1 MTTTLVSGETPDND
15 FGYVRPWLY
24 QKQLEGIF
32 NDKRYSVIEASTKSG
47 KTVGCIVWLTEKAI
61 LEGAPGKHYWWVAPV
76 SDQADIAFRRMKM
89 SLPQDR
95 FIPKENP
102 KRITLWNG
110 AMIWFKSA
118 DKPDSLFGE
127 DVYAAVVDEATRCKE
142 DSWHGVRSTL
152 TKTRGPIRIIG
163 NVKGRNNWAYKLAR
177 VAENGNRDNMFYC
190 KITAIDAV
198 AAGVLEQDEID
209 DARAIYPEAVFRELY
224 LAEPSEDEGNP
235 FGIQHIRACIGP
247 MSTEGP
253 TAWGWDVAKY
263 TNYTV
268 GIALDKD
275 GDVCRY
281 HRWQDSWDATL
292 EKIIKITG
300 RLPAFVDSTGS
311 GDQLLERLRRD
322 AGNNFTGFMFSTKS
336 KQELMLGLAVAIQNR
351 EITFPEGQIVLELE
365 AFEYEIRPQT
375 GNVLYSSPSGVND
388 DCVDALAMAV
398 KKWRTQQYYGGDVA
412 PILIPQKSVW
422 TM

>member
-1 MTTTLVSGETPDND
+1 MELLIPGATPDND
-15 FGYVRPWLY
+15 LGYLRPWLY
-24 QKQLEGIF
+24 QKQLDGIF
-32 NDKRYSVIEASTKSG
+32 TDKRYCVIEASTKSG

-89 SLPQDR
+89 ALPMNKY
-95 FIPKENP
+95 IPKENP

-118 DKPDSLFGE
+118 DKPDSLYGE

-177 VAENGNRDNMFYC
+177 VAESGVDNMHYT
-190 KITAIDAV
+190 KITAVDAV
-198 AAGVLEQDEID
+198 EAGVLEQEEID
-209 DARAIYPEAVFRELY
+209 DARAIYPEPVFRELY
-224 LAEPSEDEGNP
+224 LAEPSDDEGNP

-247 MSTEGP
+247 MSSEP
-253 TAWGWDVAKY
+253 PVAWGWDVAKY

-268 GIALDKD
+268 GIALDRD
-275 GDVCRY
+275 GNVCRF

-292 EKIIKITG
+292 NKIISLTK
-300 RLPAFVDSTGS
+300 RVPAFVDSTGS
-311 GDQLLERLRRD
+311 GDQLVERLRRD
-322 AGNNFTGFMFSTKS
+322 SGNNFMGYTFSTKS
-336 KQELMLGLAVAIQNR
+336 KQELMVGLSVAIQNR
-351 EITFPEGQIVLELE
+351 EITFPKSQIVTELE
-365 AFEYEIRPQT
+365 AFEYEIRAQT

-398 KKWRTQQYYGGDVA
+398 KRWRSQRFYGGDVA
-412 PILIPQKSVW
+412 PILIGQKSAW
-422 TM
+422 RM